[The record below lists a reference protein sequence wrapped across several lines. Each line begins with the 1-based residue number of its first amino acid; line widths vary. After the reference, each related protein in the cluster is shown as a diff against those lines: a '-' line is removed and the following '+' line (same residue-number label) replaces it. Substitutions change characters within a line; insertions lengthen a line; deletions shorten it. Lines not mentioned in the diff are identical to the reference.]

1 MTNRDSEGKNT
12 MGITNANKEISTARI
27 SCEETFNIKLSLT
40 ASPDIVSNP
49 TDIVLLLDRSA
60 SIGRESSRQSEEWGE
75 EFIDIIADATGGT
88 QDGQIGAGS
97 RIGIVSFSNTA
108 VAEGNAAIFP
118 DPVINIDCGEVL
130 VTEPCP
136 QPLDITIDGCEDSLV
151 FDS

>member
-1 MTNRDSEGKNT
+1 MTNRDSERKNT

-49 TDIVLLLDRSA
+49 TDIVLLLDRS
-60 SIGRESSRQSEEWGE
+60 QSMAGSPLANLKNGVKK
-75 EFIDIIADATGGT
+75 FIDIIADATGGT

-108 VAEGNAAIFP
+108 VA
-118 DPVINIDCGEVL
+118 DTQL
-130 VTEPCP
+130 
-136 QPLDITIDGCEDSLV
+136 ITSVADLRLRWIR
-151 FDS
+151 